1 MVSAAISPTRQSI
14 AEQSQA
20 LEELFAFRRDHHAPR
35 LAYETDVKP

>member
-20 LEELFAFRRDHHAPR
+20 LEELFASGAIITRRG
-35 LAYETDVKP
+35 